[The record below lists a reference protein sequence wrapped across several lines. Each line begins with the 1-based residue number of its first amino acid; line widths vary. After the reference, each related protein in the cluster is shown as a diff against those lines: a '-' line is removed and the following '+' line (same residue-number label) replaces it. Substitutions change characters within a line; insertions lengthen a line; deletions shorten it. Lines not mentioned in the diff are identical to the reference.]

1 VSTVVSLPSH
11 LRRLAGLTGSTVSL
25 QVNTDGPATL
35 GDVVDALERDY
46 PMLAGTIRDHP
57 GPDGSP
63 GKLRPFIR
71 FFALDS
77 DLTQDGLTAP
87 LPVEVSDG
95 REVLRLIGAIAGG

>member
-1 VSTVVSLPSH
+1 VSLVVSLPSH

-25 QVNTDGPATL
+25 ELATNGPATL

-46 PMLAGTIRDHP
+46 PMLGGTIRDHP
-57 GPDGSP
+57 SPDGTP

-77 DLTQDGLTAP
+77 DLTQGGLSEV
-87 LPVEVSDG
+87 LPAEVSDG